1 MAASVREA
9 ALTFEAPFCVS
20 ADIQAAHRL
29 VKVREADWGYL
40 ACKSDSNSNVLWL
53 NRVGTFGVAS
63 APYWWA
69 RLMALIGRYVG
80 HLMGTHWFLQMVY
93 VDDLH
98 GVFIGE
104 RKFLHLWIWVL
115 AFELIGAP
123 FGYHKFKGGL
133 VSNFV
138 GFHLRYDLCQVGIS
152 DKRGEWLCGWV
163 DQVSS
168 KNFVVATRDFSEF
181 LGRLGFVSQLLT
193 WMKPHLAP
201 LYSWAAAMAPGT
213 VGRLPETVI
222 LTILYIA
229 SELRRKS
236 FLVSAKVPEQFG
248 SEVFRTDAKCTD
260 VEVVIAGWECGSDD
274 PRWFAIS
281 IDESM
286 APFLFKPGRGFLNQG
301 KGLSG
306 LRRHLNCWPLLR
318 H

>member
-1 MAASVREA
+1 
-9 ALTFEAPFCVS
+9 
-20 ADIQAAHRL
+20 
-29 VKVREADWGYL
+29 
-40 ACKSDSNSNVLWL
+40 
-53 NRVGTFGVAS
+53 
-63 APYWWA
+63 
-69 RLMALIGRYVG
+69 MALIGRYVG
-80 HLMGTHWFLQMVY
+80 HLMGSHWFLQMVY

-115 AFELIGAP
+115 AFELIGTP

-213 VGRLPETVI
+213 VGRLP
-222 LTILYIA
+222 
-229 SELRRKS
+229 
-236 FLVSAKVPEQFG
+236 
-248 SEVFRTDAKCTD
+248 
-260 VEVVIAGWECGSDD
+260 
-274 PRWFAIS
+274 
-281 IDESM
+281 
-286 APFLFKPGRGFLNQG
+286 
-301 KGLSG
+301 
-306 LRRHLNCWPLLR
+306 
-318 H
+318 

>member
-1 MAASVREA
+1 
-9 ALTFEAPFCVS
+9 
-20 ADIQAAHRL
+20 
-29 VKVREADWGYL
+29 
-40 ACKSDSNSNVLWL
+40 
-53 NRVGTFGVAS
+53 
-63 APYWWA
+63 
-69 RLMALIGRYVG
+69 MALIGRYVG
-80 HLMGTHWFLQMVY
+80 HLMGSHWFLQMVY
-93 VDDLH
+93 

-115 AFELIGAP
+115 AFELVGTP

-201 LYSWAAAMAPGT
+201 LYSWAAAVAPGT

-222 LTILYIA
+222 LTTLYIA
-229 SELRRKS
+229 S
-236 FLVSAKVPEQFG
+236 
-248 SEVFRTDAKCTD
+248 
-260 VEVVIAGWECGSDD
+260 
-274 PRWFAIS
+274 
-281 IDESM
+281 
-286 APFLFKPGRGFLNQG
+286 
-301 KGLSG
+301 GLSWFLQRSRSSSVRKCFALMPNVQRSRLSSLVGSVALMTPGG
-306 LRRHLNCWPLLR
+306 LLFLLTNLWPPFTLQGW
-318 H
+318 